1 MLNQEDLIEKSGGKK
16 VILPEINLPSYSRQF
31 LIYKKSE
38 QNLQSNF
45 QIDDDLTLNNTIQTI
60 KSTTDF

>member
-1 MLNQEDLIEKSGGKK
+1 MLNQEDHIEKSPGGNK

-45 QIDDDLTLNNTIQTI
+45 QVEDLTLNNTIQTI